1 MLAGFDEL
9 DRLAKLESGALDMD
23 LGNAD
28 HSAVIAS
35 VAERLGTILIPRNA
49 GFEIDLADNIRMLAS
64 LAASLAPG
72 EKVDLTLV
80 GDRQTSWLEI
90 TLPADLAHNDDI
102 FAGSTRKAQ
111 GAASAGAFGPAL
123 ALRLARAEARA
134 AGGELARVG
143 TRLVLTLPRLTDG
156 ETEPSQDSQ
165 TGRAAQSS

>member
-1 MLAGFDEL
+1 MKKFLTTGAG
-9 DRLAKLESGALDMD
+9 AAAVSALPMVAAAQETVGMD
-23 LGNAD
+23 QRIN
-28 HSAVIAS
+28 
-35 VAERLGTILIPRNA
+35 
-49 GFEIDLADNIRMLAS
+49 
-64 LAASLAPG
+64 
-72 EKVDLTLV
+72 
-80 GDRQTSWLEI
+80 
-90 TLPADLAHNDDI
+90 DI